1 MPGVKEGGTRGPI
14 IPAFKN
20 PAGGGMIGTPLGIRV
35 GCGDL
40 ASG

>member
-1 MPGVKEGGTRGPI
+1 MPGANDGGTRGPI
-14 IPAFKN
+14 IPAFRN
-20 PAGGGMIGTPLGIRV
+20 PGGGGMIGTPFGMSV